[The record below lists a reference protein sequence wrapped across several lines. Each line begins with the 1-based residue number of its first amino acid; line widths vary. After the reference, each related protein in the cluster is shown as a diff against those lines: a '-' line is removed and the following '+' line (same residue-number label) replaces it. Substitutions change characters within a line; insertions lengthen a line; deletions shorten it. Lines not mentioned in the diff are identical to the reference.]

1 MSRVK
6 DIEKSRNFQR
16 EWDGRSP
23 VVVKDTEKIERRL
36 TEISDTLAIIAD
48 ALTKEKKSRGGS
60 EQERW
65 LRGED

>member
-6 DIEKSRNFQR
+6 DIERLRAFQR
-16 EWDGRSP
+16 ECDGRSS
-23 VVVKDTEKIERRL
+23 VIVKDTEKIERRL

-48 ALTKEKKSRGGS
+48 ALTKEKKSCGGT

-65 LRGED
+65 LRGE

>member
-6 DIEKSRNFQR
+6 DIEKLRAFQR
-16 EWDGRSP
+16 DWDGKSS
-23 VVVKDTEKIERRL
+23 VIVKDTEKIERRL

-48 ALTKEKKSRGGS
+48 ALTKEKESCGGT

-65 LRGED
+65 LRGE